1 MQGITAM
8 SRFGF
13 LARKAGPAE
22 KPNEPAAKSEN
33 PLELDEELFSALG
46 AQLGGENEALRNM
59 LLDANSK
66 INELDTIKAAVGK
79 LVDPVSKALRDFEAE
94 KSEKIGLQ
102 TVLNNTRTAY
112 GKLRNEVGDLEKKL
126 AASDRECQTLRRDFA
141 AAQSLL
147 HTLESAKT
155 DFSIEIAAGRARIA
169 ELESHLA
176 QRTGECLALREENRR
191 IDERLVAAE
200 KRAIAIESELTAAR
214 QRLLVTEDEKRSQ
227 QVLLDKASVEAARL
241 SRKVTETEASFNA
254 VQGRLRHA
262 EETINEMSI
271 ERARL
276 VTTLDEVNERHE
288 RERTGQNMR
297 FDSLQVRAATLEK
310 VVGDARELL
319 LARAEQIR
327 EYDRRNGEISTERNS
342 LQERVSSLQA
352 ALIDFESKYKEAD
365 RTRAAYL
372 ERNEALARILA
383 AKEAAL
389 AQTEDANAVLS
400 DRVGALEAARAAEKQ
415 AAEQKIEELDATLR
429 SAKLGRAVA
438 EGALEA
444 ARKDF
449 SRLMRE
455 VMALQRSKEA
465 AVEQPRAANAA

>member
-1 MQGITAM
+1 M

-22 KPNEPAAKSEN
+22 KPNEPAAASEN

-46 AQLGGENEALRNM
+46 AQLGGENEALRNL

-66 INELDTIKAAVGK
+66 IGELDTIKAAVGR

-94 KSEKIGLQ
+94 KSEKVGLQ

-126 AASDRECQTLRRDFA
+126 VAADRECQTLRQDLA

-147 HTLESAKT
+147 LTIEATKT
-155 DFSIEIAAGRARIA
+155 DFSIDIAAGRARIA
-169 ELESHLA
+169 ELESNLA

-191 IDERLVAAE
+191 YDERLVAAE
-200 KRAIAIESELTAAR
+200 KRVIAIESDLTAAR
-214 QRLLVTEDEKRSQ
+214 QRLLITDDEKRAQ

-241 SRKVTETEASFNA
+241 SRKLTETEASFNA

-262 EETINEMSI
+262 EATINEMSI

-288 RERTGQNMR
+288 RERNGQSMR
-297 FDSLQVRAATLEK
+297 FNSLQARAATLEK
-310 VVGDARELL
+310 VVADARELL
-319 LARAEQIR
+319 LARAEQVR
-327 EYDRRNGEISTERNS
+327 EYERRNGEIATERND
-342 LQERVSSLQA
+342 LQERVSNLQA
-352 ALIDFESKYKEAD
+352 ALIEYESKYKEAD
-365 RTRAAYL
+365 QTRTAYV
-372 ERNEALARILA
+372 ERNGALARNLT

-389 AQTEDANAVLS
+389 AGAEDANALLS
-400 DRVGALEAARAAEKQ
+400 DRIGALEAARAAEKQ

-429 SAKLGRAVA
+429 CAKLARAVA

-449 SRLMRE
+449 ARLMRE
-455 VMALQRSKEA
+455 VMALQRSKD
-465 AVEQPRAANAA
+465 AVADVKRPRAANAA